1 MAGKFEI
8 GFYCC
13 GNGTTVSNKAVTEN
27 GDYKKIAHISEG
39 GNIRLYVPESY
50 IPAADMEKIRAM
62 AKRDAAEF
70 QKRFEN
76 LPLIEQYGKI
86 VDKLPH
92 QKFMEAV
99 ADRRPLEEKLPAM
112 REYYYSIM

>member
-1 MAGKFEI
+1 M
-8 GFYCC
+8 
-13 GNGTTVSNKAVTEN
+13 
-27 GDYKKIAHISEG
+27 
-39 GNIRLYVPESY
+39 
-50 IPAADMEKIRAM
+50 
-62 AKRDAAEF
+62 DAAEF

-86 VDKLPH
+86 IDKLPH

-99 ADRRPLEEKLPAM
+99 ADKRPLEEKLPAM